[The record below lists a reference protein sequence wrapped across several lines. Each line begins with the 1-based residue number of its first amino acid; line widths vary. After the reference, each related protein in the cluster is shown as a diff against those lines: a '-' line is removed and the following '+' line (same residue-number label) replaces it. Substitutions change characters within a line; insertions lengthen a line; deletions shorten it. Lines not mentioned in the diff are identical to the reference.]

1 MGNGPKAVWGGVLAF
16 PEICPDF
23 LEEERWHEVLCGR
36 WQHPE
41 TIHVLEGRV
50 GLMAARRT
58 LRKLEHRDRRHL
70 LLTDN
75 MSFVLAMSK

>member
-1 MGNGPKAVWGGVLAF
+1 MLLTRDPFSDVDTVKPMGDGLKA
-16 PEICPDF
+16 
-23 LEEERWHEVLCGR
+23 EERWHEVLCGQ

-41 TIHVLEGRV
+41 AIHVLECRA

-58 LRKLEHRDRRHL
+58 LRKLENRDRRRL